1 MSSKKCAGC
10 LNAINTR
17 ECMNCFVC
25 HRWYDLDCANLA
37 VKQFRL
43 MTDGR
48 NSWKCAGCRNKEPKG
63 NNSETPIRSERPT
76 TRAKAKI
83 SRVSPTAVGN
93 NITTGN
99 KQPPHSPARQASEHS
114 EHTAE
119 DDDIP
124 LTGKALRAIINQE
137 VSSKLST
144 ILSEQKNL
152 RELVDGFQQTISF
165 LSERCDELKS
175 ALEVKSEKI
184 ATLERKNIVLQE
196 SIQNLTKRVN
206 NTEQHAR
213 ANNIEVQCVPEN
225 KSENV
230 INTVLSIGKAI
241 KSNIKDADIAHCT
254 RIAKKDSDSN
264 RPRSILVKFNTP
276 RLRDAFLAAAIRFN
290 RSQPQN
296 RLNTS
301 HLGATAD
308 KAQPIYIVE
317 HLSADNKS
325 LHAAARTRAKELGFR
340 FVWVRNGRI
349 FMKKSEDSD
358 RIIVDNAEK
367 LKELY

>member
-10 LNAINTR
+10 LNTINTS

-25 HRWYDLDCANLA
+25 RQWYDLDCANLA

-43 MTDGR
+43 LTDGR

-63 NNSETPIRSERPT
+63 NNTETPIRPEQPT
-76 TRAKAKI
+76 TRAKSKI
-83 SRVSPTAVGN
+83 SQISPAAVGS
-93 NITTGN
+93 NITTRN
-99 KQPPHSPARQASEHS
+99 KRRPQSPARQLP
-114 EHTAE
+114 EHTEE
-119 DDDIP
+119 DDDFP

-137 VSSKLST
+137 ISSKLST
-144 ILSEQKNL
+144 ILLEQKNL
-152 RELVDGFQQTISF
+152 REVVDGFQQNISF
-165 LSERCDELKS
+165 LSEKYDELKS
-175 ALEVKSEKI
+175 ALEEKSEKI
-184 ATLERKNIVLQE
+184 ASLEKKNNVLQE
-196 SIQNLTKRVN
+196 SVQNLTKRLN

-225 KSENV
+225 KSENI
-230 INTVLSIGKAI
+230 INTVLNIGKVI

-276 RLRDAFLAAAIRFN
+276 RLRDAFLASAIKFN
-290 RSQPQN
+290 RSQPEN

-301 HLGATAD
+301 HLGATD
-308 KAQPIYIVE
+308 KPLPIYVVE

-325 LHAAARTRAKELGFR
+325 LHAAARARAKELGFR
-340 FVWVRNGRI
+340 FVWVRNGHI
-349 FMKKSEDSD
+349 FMRKSEDSD
-358 RIIVDNAEK
+358 RIFVDNAEK